1 MKNFMSIILI
11 IIRIYICFKFVG
23 GLIMNSINPIE
34 YPLQN
39 LDWLLYYLVFDIW
52 IQLVIPNSISNE
64 TTEVSEQ

>member
-23 GLIMNSINPIE
+23 GLIMNSMNHIE